1 MPYCVGIT
9 GGIGSG
15 KSRAAAMF
23 GELGAGVVDTDEIS
37 HQITASGGSAMP
49 EIVTA
54 FGPAAAAADGS
65 LDRAAMRQR
74 IFGDPEARRQLEN
87 ILHPRIRETSRSRV
101 NESSAPYVL
110 LVVPL
115 LLETGAYCDIV
126 RRILVVD
133 CDEAL
138 QVSRTIT
145 RSRLDEAS
153 VKAIMAAQ
161 ISRSERL
168 ARADDVI
175 SNNGDVKELRRQV
188 AMLHE
193 KYLKLAAD
201 GGRAQARD
209 GH

>member
-23 GELGAGVVDTDEIS
+23 GEMGAGVVDTDEIS

-49 EIVTA
+49 EIVNA

-65 LDRAAMRQR
+65 LDRAAMRAR
-74 IFGDPEARRQLEN
+74 IFGDALARRQLED
-87 ILHPRIRETSRSRV
+87 ILHPRIRESAHRRIS
-101 NESSAPYVL
+101 ESVAPYVL

-115 LLETGAYCDIV
+115 LLETGAYRDIV

-138 QVSRTIT
+138 QVSRTIS
-145 RSRLDEAS
+145 RSRLDEAA
-153 VKAIMAAQ
+153 VRAIMAAQ

-175 SNNGDVKELRRQV
+175 RNDGNVEELLSQV
-188 AMLHE
+188 AMLHD
-193 KYLKLAAD
+193 KYLKLAAAEARS
-201 GGRAQARD
+201 RA
-209 GH
+209 